1 MKTKILIWIPVVL
14 ALCLMGQVNAA
25 GEAAGTRGDA
35 AIVIKDIQVPENIM
49 PGDTFDLSFVLKNA
63 WQSDVRETFVYLEGG
78 YPILKISPT
87 DPVSVGTLQ
96 GRYVSAETHP
106 PEYYDPESRPL
117 HFTLTVDKS
126 ATAGTYSVNAVL
138 TYRRYSDAIGRVGA
152 SERYREVI
160 PIVITVEGEP
170 DIAVF
175 VKGSKPQKIRAGDD
189 ATVNLKVVNMGT
201 EEAKNVLLFTDSV
214 DMVDVMWFSRV
225 FYVGDIVP
233 QGSGN
238 AVLSVEVD
246 SAARAGEYAMP
257 VKISYET
264 PDGEKITKD
273 DDIAIT
279 IEKGAD
285 FEVSPVADLLESDTR
300 ENQVVF
306 RVKNTGNARAEE
318 ARVTLKANYP
328 FTPTGNEFYAGD
340 IEPGEAVDVSF
351 HVDVD
356 SDASTQK
363 YPVDLIVQWKE
374 DETLYTKTKSSF
386 IDVIMVESNWY
397 PYLLAVIGIFILV
410 LILRKL
416 KKK

>member
-1 MKTKILIWIPVVL
+1 MKMRMSIWIFAVL
-14 ALCLMGQVNAA
+14 ALCLMGSVHAA
-25 GEAAGTRGDA
+25 GEATGTTGDA
-35 AIVIKDIQVPENIM
+35 AIVIKDLQVPENVM
-49 PGDTFDLSFVLKNA
+49 PGDTFNLSFVLKNA

-78 YPILKISPT
+78 YPLLKISPT

-106 PEYYDPESRPL
+106 PDYYDPESRPL
-117 HFTLTVDKS
+117 HFALTVDKS

-160 PIVITVEGEP
+160 PILITVEGEA
-170 DIAVF
+170 DMAVF
-175 VKGSKPQKIRAGDD
+175 VKSSKPQEVRAGDD
-189 ATVNLKVVNMGT
+189 ATVNLKVVNMGH
-201 EEAKNVLLFTDSV
+201 EEAKNVLLFTDPV

-225 FYVGDIVP
+225 FYVGDVVP
-233 QGSGN
+233 QGSAN
-238 AVLSVEVD
+238 AELSVEVD
-246 SAARAGEYAMP
+246 SAAKAGEYALP

-264 PDGEKITKD
+264 PDGEQITKD
-273 DDIAIT
+273 DRIVIT

-285 FEVSPVADLLESDTR
+285 FEVAPVADSLESDTR
-300 ENQVVF
+300 ENPVVF
-306 RVKNTGNARAEE
+306 RLENTGNARAKE

-328 FTPTGNEFYAGD
+328 FTPTGNEFYVGD
-340 IEPGEAVDVSF
+340 IEPGETVDVSF
-351 HVDVD
+351 HVDID

-363 YPVDLIVQWKE
+363 YPVDLIVQWTE
-374 DETLYTKTKSSF
+374 DETIYTKTKSSF
-386 IDVIMVESNWY
+386 IDVTMVESNWY
-397 PYLLAVIGIFILV
+397 PYLFGVIGIFILV